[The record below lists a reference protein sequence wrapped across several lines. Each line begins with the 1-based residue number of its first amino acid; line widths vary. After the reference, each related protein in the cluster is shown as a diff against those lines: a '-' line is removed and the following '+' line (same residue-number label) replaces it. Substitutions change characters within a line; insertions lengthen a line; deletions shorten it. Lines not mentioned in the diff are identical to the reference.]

1 MGIGI
6 SFPPFGRIVA
16 ASLTA
21 VGLGGFALGVV
32 VGAWVVS

>member
-16 ASLTA
+16 VSLTA
-21 VGLGGFALGVV
+21 VGLVGFAVGVV